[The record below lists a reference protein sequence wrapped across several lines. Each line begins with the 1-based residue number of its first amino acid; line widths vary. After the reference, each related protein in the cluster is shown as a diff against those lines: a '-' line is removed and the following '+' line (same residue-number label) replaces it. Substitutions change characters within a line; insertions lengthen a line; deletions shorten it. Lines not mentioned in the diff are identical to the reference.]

1 MLRSFPIAL
10 AGAALLLTGCS
21 ADNLYI
27 AHKTNLGLNGSYNQA
42 KPSGKFI
49 LGYKE
54 QFITVIPKSV
64 PLSEE
69 ARQELDTQDPTLRDA
84 MSILSCSDVK
94 VGFLELKEYS
104 EYLATGAAA
113 RRHARALVGGGPNDP
128 VAAQLFAFQLRD
140 KLGAAATVVD
150 QAIAAGDTSASTL
163 KTDVTAAQ
171 TKLNEVIVAPT
182 ERLAPSL
189 ALLEVVELKTATAGL
204 VASSNPAVKAAGE
217 DIEAIQQDRSANAT
231 GQLDSKIFSCF
242 KNPEK
247 A

>member
-1 MLRSFPIAL
+1 MLRSFPITL
-10 AGAALLLTGCS
+10 VGAAILLAGCS

-27 AHKTNLGLNGSYNQA
+27 AHKTNLGLNGAYNQA

-64 PLSEE
+64 PLSPD
-69 ARQELDTQDPTLRDA
+69 ARTELQTSDPNLRDA

-113 RRHARALVGGGPNDP
+113 RLHARALLKGGPA
-128 VAAQLFAFQLRD
+128 AAQLLAFNLRD
-140 KLGAAATVVD
+140 QLGAAA
-150 QAIAAGDTSASTL
+150 AAVEQDAASPASL
-163 KTDVTAAQ
+163 KAEVKAAQ
-171 TKLNEVIVAPT
+171 DKLKEAIDGPT
-182 ERLAPSL
+182 DALAPSL
-189 ALLEVVELKTATAGL
+189 ALLRAKELKVAIASLTASG
-204 VASSNPAVKAAGE
+204 NEAVKEAGAQLHAAE
-217 DIEAIQQDRSANAT
+217 HDSTINAT
-231 GQLDSKIFSCF
+231 GQLDSDIFSCF
-242 KNPEK
+242 KNPAK

>member
-1 MLRSFPIAL
+1 MLKSFPIAV
-10 AGAALLLTGCS
+10 AGAAILLAGCS

-64 PLSEE
+64 PLSTE
-69 ARQELDTQDPTLRDA
+69 AQGELNTKDETLRDA

-94 VGFLELKEYS
+94 VGFLELREYS
-104 EYLATGAAA
+104 EYLATGTAA
-113 RRHARALVGGGPNDP
+113 RLHARALLKGGPA
-128 VAAQLFAFQLRD
+128 AAQLLAFKLRD
-140 KLGAAATVVD
+140 KIDAAA
-150 QAIAAGDTSASTL
+150 AAVKQDASAPPSL
-163 KTDVTAAQ
+163 EAELTAAR
-171 TKLNEVIVAPT
+171 TKLNEAIDGPAET
-182 ERLAPSL
+182 LAPSL
-189 ALLEVVELKTATAGL
+189 ALLQANELKTAIASLTASTNAAVNDAGL
-204 VASSNPAVKAAGE
+204 QLKAVQR
-217 DIEAIQQDRSANAT
+217 DPTINAT
-231 GQLDSKIFSCF
+231 GQLDSRIFSCF